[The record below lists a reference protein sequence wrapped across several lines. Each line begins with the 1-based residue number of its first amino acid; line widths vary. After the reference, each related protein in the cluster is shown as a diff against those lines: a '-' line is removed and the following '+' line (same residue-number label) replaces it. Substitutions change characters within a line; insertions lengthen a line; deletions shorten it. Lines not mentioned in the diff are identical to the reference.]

1 VLEPADRDAGGTVV
15 TAPLLEVSGL
25 GKSFDVP
32 GPGGGRRRLR
42 AVEDMSFSVAG
53 GETFALVGES
63 GSGKT
68 TVGRLVLR
76 LIEPDTGRVVF
87 AGTDLRSLDG
97 AGLRAMRRRMQIVFQ
112 DPFASLDPRE
122 RIGEAISAPIRLH
135 RLRSSTHL
143 RARVEEL
150 LDLVGLDVAVAS
162 RFPHALSGGQ
172 RQRVVIA
179 RALAVEPEL
188 LVCDEPVAALDVSVQ
203 AQILNLLQDLRARL
217 GLTMI
222 FVSHDMGV
230 VRSIAHSVGVMYAGR
245 LVETGPAA
253 EIFGRPRHP
262 YTQALLASV
271 PAVSPAA
278 RRVKSVL
285 QGEPPDPFAAASGCR
300 FAERCPH
307 AADPC
312 RSAPPVMRSLKDT
325 SHLALCHRLEDL
337 PPNVSPWIDGAAALS
352 PVVSARLDALRA
364 RRAECGP

>member
-1 VLEPADRDAGGTVV
+1 M

-32 GPGGGRRRLR
+32 GPAGGRRRLR
-42 AVEDMSFSVAG
+42 AVEDMSFTVAA

-76 LIEPDTGRVVF
+76 LVEPDAGRVIF
-87 AGTDLRSLDG
+87 AGTDLRGLDS
-97 AGLRAMRRRMQIVFQ
+97 AGLRAMRRRLQIVFQ

-122 RIGEAISAPIRLH
+122 RIGEAIGAPIRLH
-135 RLRSSTHL
+135 RLRPAARL

-150 LDLVGLDVAVAS
+150 LDLVGLDPAIAG

-188 LVCDEPVAALDVSVQ
+188 LICDEPVAALDVSVQ

-245 LVETGPAA
+245 LVEMGPAA

-271 PAVSPAA
+271 PAVSPAT
-278 RRVKSVL
+278 RRAKSVL
-285 QGEPPDPFAAASGCR
+285 QGEPPDPFAVASGCR

-307 AADPC
+307 VVDPC
-312 RSAPPVMRSLKDT
+312 RRAPPVMRPLPDA
-325 SHLALCHRLEDL
+325 SHLVLCHRYDEL
-337 PPNVSPWIDGAAALS
+337 PPVVSPWIDGDAAMS
-352 PVVSARLDALRA
+352 PAVASRLASLRA
-364 RRAECGP
+364 RRGDRLP

>member
-1 VLEPADRDAGGTVV
+1 MS
-15 TAPLLEVSGL
+15 APLLEVSGL

-32 GPGGGRRRLR
+32 GPAGGRKRLR
-42 AVEDMSFSVAG
+42 AVEDMSFSVAA

-76 LIEPDTGRVVF
+76 LIEPDEGRIVF
-87 AGTDLRSLDG
+87 AGTDLLRLDG
-97 AGLRAMRRRMQIVFQ
+97 AGLRAMRRRLQIVFQ

-122 RIGEAISAPIRLH
+122 RIGDAIAAPIRLH
-135 RLRSSTHL
+135 RLRSAARL
-143 RARVEEL
+143 GARVEEL
-150 LDLVGLDVAVAS
+150 LDLVGLDPSLAG

-172 RQRVVIA
+172 RQRIVIA

-188 LVCDEPVAALDVSVQ
+188 LICDEPVAALDVSVQ

-230 VRSIAHSVGVMYAGR
+230 VRSVAHSVGVMYAGR
-245 LVETGPAA
+245 LVERGPAA
-253 EIFGRPRHP
+253 RIFGHPRHP

-278 RRVKSVL
+278 RRTKSVL
-285 QGEPPDPFAAASGCR
+285 QGEPPDPFAVARGCR
-300 FAERCPH
+300 FADRCPH
-307 AADPC
+307 VADAC
-312 RSAPPVMRSLKDT
+312 RLAPPPLRPLDDAA
-325 SHLALCHRLEDL
+325 HLALCHRLDDL
-337 PPNVSPWIDGAAALS
+337 PATASPWMEGDAAVSPMVA
-352 PVVSARLDALRA
+352 ARLARLRA
-364 RRAECGP
+364 RRADRP